1 MLKFK
6 RLGRCVTGLVLCCMV
21 VALLANPVSALSFSF
36 SFTPVTAAAIP
47 DAPAVTPE
55 VSTTVEHQA
64 SFVRRSA
71 SFHDSVIGRLE
82 NGTELKVLSSKGS
95 FYRINL
101 YDMKGYIAK
110 SQVRVTEDGKYFVDC
125 KAGSGE
131 TTTMNTRSLQDAL
144 TVASTVRTRAM
155 KYGGV
160 PYVWGGSS
168 PRGFDCSGFTQFVM
182 RKAGISISRTV
193 LKQMGEGVV
202 IAKEDLQNGDL
213 VFFSNTTSRGFASHV
228 GIYIGNGKMIH
239 AGNGGIAVTDLDS
252 PYWVRHYQCARRV
265 IVSNLAPTASMPIT
279 GMIQRINPFQWNNN
293 SQTIGLGI

>member
-1 MLKFK
+1 
-6 RLGRCVTGLVLCCMV
+6 MV

-55 VSTTVEHQA
+55 VTTTVEHQA

-155 KYGGV
+155 KYRGV

-213 VFFSNTTSRGFASHV
+213 VFFSNTTSRGFASSR
-228 GIYIGNGKMIH
+228 ITSQIIGTPK
-239 AGNGGIAVTDLDS
+239 
-252 PYWVRHYQCARRV
+252 
-265 IVSNLAPTASMPIT
+265 
-279 GMIQRINPFQWNNN
+279 INPLARAHRP
-293 SQTIGLGI
+293 SARASGVIGPLMNCLPVLHPAASLFPFRRKALRECSPQVCSPRDRTCGHA